1 MALLTRNVTGDEVL
15 ALWRHVSRNGPVD
28 RRTLLDRYFPADAT
42 DPDQSDFRKPLK
54 DAIEFLVETGQF
66 ANETTGYVIADRFK
80 STQSP
85 RVALLRGI
93 HDQDGEDEAY
103 AAVLDTLVE
112 ADDRFFDRTGSLVD
126 RMSDRRPAVTWNP
139 NRLSYW
145 ARMMNAIGVVTSVNA
160 DAGEDATNMLA
171 LSQPLLRDLLRE
183 TVTPNE
189 PYELDATLRQL
200 DETTLPVFAGAT
212 RDRVADYIQRA
223 LTQAKHAGLVELGQ
237 DSDFGRTH
245 RIRESGY
252 NAVTLRVT
260 GAT

>member
-1 MALLTRNVTGDEVL
+1 MALLTRNVTGDDVL

-28 RRTLLDRYFPADAT
+28 RRTLLDRYFPADAA
-42 DPDQSDFRKPLK
+42 DPDQSDSRKPLN

-66 ANETTGYVIADRFK
+66 DDGTAGYVIADRFQ
-80 STQSP
+80 SLQSP
-85 RVALLRGI
+85 QVALLRGI
-93 HDQDGEDEAY
+93 HEQDGEDEAY
-103 AAVLDTLVE
+103 AAVLKTLVE

-126 RMSDRRPAVTWNP
+126 RMSDRRSTVTWNQ

-145 ARMMNAIGVVTSVNA
+145 ARMMNAIGVVSPVKT
-160 DAGEDATNMLA
+160 DPGEDTTNILT

-189 PYELDATLRQL
+189 PSELDTTLRQL
-200 DETTLPVFAGAT
+200 HETTLPVFAGT
-212 RDRVADYIQRA
+212 GRERIADYVQRA
-223 LTQAKHAGLVELGQ
+223 LLQAKHAKLVELGQ

-245 RIRESGY
+245 RIRGSGF

-260 GAT
+260 ATP